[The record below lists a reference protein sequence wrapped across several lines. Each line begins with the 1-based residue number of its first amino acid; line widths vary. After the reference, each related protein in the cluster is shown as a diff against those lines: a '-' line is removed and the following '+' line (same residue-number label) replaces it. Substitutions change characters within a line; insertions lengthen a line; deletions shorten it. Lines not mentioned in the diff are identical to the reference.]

1 MSDVNNSIAAALASL
16 TTALS
21 ALAIET
27 ARSRGFAS
35 ALEDRI
41 AALEARAVNQ
51 DNNAPAGPT
60 TTEILRAR
68 QLTTFQRAAELG
80 AGIDA
85 RPVRDGQW

>member
-16 TTALS
+16 TTALT

-27 ARSRGFAS
+27 ARSRGFAA

-51 DNNAPAGPT
+51 DNNAPAGPST
-60 TTEILRAR
+60 TDVLRAR
-68 QLTTFQRAAELG
+68 NLTTFERAT
-80 AGIDA
+80 

>member
-16 TTALS
+16 TTALT

-41 AALEARAVNQ
+41 AALEKIAVNQ
-51 DNNAPAGPT
+51 MNNAPAGPST
-60 TTEILRAR
+60 TDVLRAR
-68 QLTTFQRAAELG
+68 NLTTFERAT
-80 AGIDA
+80 

>member
-16 TTALS
+16 TTALT

-41 AALEARAVNQ
+41 KALEARAVNQ
-51 DNNAPAGPT
+51 DNNAPAGPST
-60 TTEILRAR
+60 TDVLRAR
-68 QLTTFQRAAELG
+68 NLTTFERINERA
-80 AGIDA
+80 
-85 RPVRDGQW
+85 

>member
-1 MSDVNNSIAAALASL
+1 MSNVNDSIAAALASL
-16 TTALS
+16 TTALT

-68 QLTTFQRAAELG
+68 QLTTFERA
-80 AGIDA
+80 A

>member
-16 TTALS
+16 TTALT

-51 DNNAPAGPT
+51 DNNAPAGPST
-60 TTEILRAR
+60 TDVLRAR
-68 QLTTFQRAAELG
+68 NLTTFERINE
-80 AGIDA
+80 
-85 RPVRDGQW
+85 RT

>member
-1 MSDVNNSIAAALASL
+1 MSDVNNSIASALASL
-16 TTALS
+16 TTALT

-41 AALEARAVNQ
+41 AALEAIAVNQ
-51 DNNAPAGPT
+51 MNNAPAGPST
-60 TTEILRAR
+60 TDVLRAR
-68 QLTTFQRAAELG
+68 QLTTFERA
-80 AGIDA
+80 A

>member
-16 TTALS
+16 TTALT

-51 DNNAPAGPT
+51 DNNAPAGPST
-60 TTEILRAR
+60 TDVLRAR
-68 QLTTFQRAAELG
+68 NLTTFERINERG
-80 AGIDA
+80 
-85 RPVRDGQW
+85 

>member
-1 MSDVNNSIAAALASL
+1 MSDVNNSIASALASL
-16 TTALS
+16 TTALT

-41 AALEARAVNQ
+41 AALEAIAVNQ
-51 DNNAPAGPT
+51 MNNAPAGPST
-60 TTEILRAR
+60 TDVLRAR
-68 QLTTFQRAAELG
+68 NLTTFERA
-80 AGIDA
+80 A

>member
-16 TTALS
+16 TTALT

-41 AALEARAVNQ
+41 SALEARAVNQ
-51 DNNAPAGPT
+51 DNNAPAGPST
-60 TTEILRAR
+60 TDVLRAR
-68 QLTTFQRAAELG
+68 NLTTFERVNE
-80 AGIDA
+80 
-85 RPVRDGQW
+85 RV

>member
-16 TTALS
+16 TTALT

-41 AALEARAVNQ
+41 AALEKIAVNQ
-51 DNNAPAGPT
+51 MNNAPAGPST
-60 TTEILRAR
+60 TDVLRAR
-68 QLTTFQRAAELG
+68 QLTTFERINERA
-80 AGIDA
+80 
-85 RPVRDGQW
+85 

>member
-16 TTALS
+16 TTALT

>member
-16 TTALS
+16 TTALT

-51 DNNAPAGPT
+51 DNNAPAGPST
-60 TTEILRAR
+60 TDVLRAR
-68 QLTTFQRAAELG
+68 NLTTFERVS
-80 AGIDA
+80 

>member
-16 TTALS
+16 TTALT

-68 QLTTFQRAAELG
+68 QLTTFERA
-80 AGIDA
+80 A

>member
-16 TTALS
+16 TTALT

-51 DNNAPAGPT
+51 DNNAPVGPT

-68 QLTTFQRAAELG
+68 NLTTFERV
-80 AGIDA
+80 A

>member
-16 TTALS
+16 TTALT

-41 AALEARAVNQ
+41 AALEAKAATPVIT
-51 DNNAPAGPT
+51 PT
-60 TTEILRAR
+60 LTVLKGREI
-68 QLTTFQRAAELG
+68 
-80 AGIDA
+80 
-85 RPVRDGQW
+85 RDGQW